1 MTAGSTTY
9 NRDFKVKHGLSVAE
23 GGTFGQAV
31 TVGTPTQNTHA
42 ATKLYVDG
50 LVGTGTPIVPTEST
64 APASPVDGQLW
75 FDTVSR
81 HLSIYSTDAADWIMI
96 ATFSDTADLRQHI
109 HDTAIDGTGLIVS
122 VFQDAGYYDSI
133 FTSTEIA
140 AFYDT
145 TYWNNSYDGGSPLD
159 NFS

>member
-1 MTAGSTTY
+1 MSTT

-23 GGTFGQAV
+23 GGTFGGTV
-31 TVGTPTQNTHA
+31 VVGTPTDNTHA
-42 ATKLYVDG
+42 ATKLYVDT
-50 LVGTGTPIVPTEST
+50 LVGSGAPIVPTEST
-64 APASPVDGQLW
+64 APANPVDGQLW

-122 VFQDAGYYDSI
+122 IFQDAGFYDSI

-140 AFYDT
+140 GFYDSE
-145 TYWNNSYDGGSPLD
+145 YWNNSYDGGSPLD

>member
-1 MTAGSTTY
+1 VATV
-9 NRDFKVKHGLSVAE
+9 NKDFKVKHGLDVTQ
-23 GGTFGQAV
+23 GGTFGGTV
-31 TVGTPTQNTHA
+31 TVATPTLDTHA
-42 ATKLYVDG
+42 VTKLYVDNLIG
-50 LVGTGTPIVPTEST
+50 AATPIVPTEST
-64 APASPVDGQLW
+64 APTSPSDGQLW

-96 ATFSDTADLRQHI
+96 ATFADTADLRQHI

-122 VFQDAGYYDSI
+122 VFQDAGFYDSI

-140 AFYDT
+140 GFYDSD
-145 TYWNNSYDGGSPLD
+145 YWNNSYDGGSPLD

>member
-1 MTAGSTTY
+1 MATV
-9 NRDFKVKHGLSVAE
+9 NKDFKVKHGLDVNQ
-23 GGTFGQAV
+23 GGTFGGTV
-31 TVGTPTQNTHA
+31 TVATPTENTHA
-42 ATKLYVDG
+42 ATKLYVDSKG
-50 LVGTGTPIVPTEST
+50 AIAAPAST
-64 APASPVDGQLW
+64 APANPVNGQLW

-81 HLSIYSTDAADWIMI
+81 HISVYSTDAADWIMI

-122 VFQDAGYYDSI
+122 VFQDAGFYDSI

-140 AFYDT
+140 GFYDSE
-145 TYWNNSYDGGSPLD
+145 YWNNSYDGGSPLD

>member
-1 MTAGSTTY
+1 VTTT
-9 NRDFKVKHGLSVAE
+9 NRDFKVKHGLNVAL

-31 TVGTPTQNTHA
+31 TVGTPTENTHA
-42 ATKLYVDG
+42 ATKLYVD
-50 LVGTGTPIVPTEST
+50 TK
-64 APASPVDGQLW
+64 APVASPGATSPATPVDGQLW

-81 HLSIYSTDAADWIMI
+81 HLSVYSTDQAEWIMI
-96 ATFSDTADLRQHI
+96 ATFADTADLRQHI

-122 VFQDAGYYDSI
+122 VFQDAGFYDSI

-140 AFYDT
+140 GFYDSE
-145 TYWNNSYDGGSPLD
+145 YWTNSYDGGSPLD